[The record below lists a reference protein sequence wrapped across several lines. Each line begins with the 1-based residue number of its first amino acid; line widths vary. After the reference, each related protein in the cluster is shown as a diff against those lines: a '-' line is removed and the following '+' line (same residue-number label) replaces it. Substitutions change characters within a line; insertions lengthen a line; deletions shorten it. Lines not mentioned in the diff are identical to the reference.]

1 MPMAADDIV
10 RLIKE
15 GIPDADVEIQD
26 LVGDGDHYAAT
37 VVSAAF
43 AGNYDTG
50 ATDTS
55 IKLGQTMPYSGPA
68 SAYSAIG
75 RAEIAYFKMLNDK
88 GGINGRKVELL
99 SMDDGYSPSKTVEQI
114 RRLAESDEVLAMF
127 SMLGTGPNIKTGPV
141 DTQWGR

>member
-1 MPMAADDIV
+1 MRTMITKKKVEGAGGSCELARRCVLPGKEMPSMPGRQLVRGVVALLAA
-10 RLIKE
+10 L
-15 GIPDADVEIQD
+15 GAAS
-26 LVGDGDHYAAT
+26 AAT
-37 VVSAAF
+37 

-99 SMDDGYSPSKTVEQI
+99 SMDDGYSPSKTVEQ
-114 RRLAESDEVLAMF
+114 V
-127 SMLGTGPNIKTGPV
+127 GTPV
-141 DTQWGR
+141 FP